1 MNHAA
6 GPQQGR
12 VGEQQELYQ
21 PRGKGGDCDGQQQI
35 PAAVLLLQPRPYQQQ
50 KQHIAHIVA
59 VARVAQNV
67 GEKPHIGQRVRQG
80 GPVYA
85 EQPGRGGSAGGGV
98 QHQHQ
103 QAEDGKAQH
112 HRCVESDGK
121 SFHEKTSFQ
130 MF

>member
-1 MNHAA
+1 M
-6 GPQQGR
+6 GK
-12 VGEQQELYQ
+12 QQELHQ
-21 PRGKGGDCDGQQQI
+21 PRGKGGDDDGQQQI
-35 PAAVLLLQPRPYQQQ
+35 PAAVLLLQPRPHQQQ

-67 GEKPHIGQRVRQG
+67 GKKPHIRQWVRQG
-80 GPVYA
+80 RPVYA
-85 EQPGRGGSAGGGV
+85 EQPGRGGPAGGGV

-103 QAEDGKAQH
+103 QTEDGEAQH
-112 HRCVESDGK
+112 HRRVESDGK

>member
-1 MNHAA
+1 M
-6 GPQQGR
+6 GK
-12 VGEQQELYQ
+12 QQELHQ
-21 PRGKGGDCDGQQQI
+21 PRGKGGDRDRCQQI
-35 PAAVLLLQPRPYQQQ
+35 PAAVFFLQPRPYQQQ
-50 KQHIAHIVA
+50 KQHVAHIVA
-59 VARVAQNV
+59 IARVAQNV
-67 GEKPHIGQRVRQG
+67 GKKPHIRQWVRQG
-80 GPVYA
+80 RPVDA